1 MRLLNDVR
9 AEKGLPPLKFD
20 AGSALQRA
28 ARTRAREISE
38 RFSHTRPDGSDCGTV
53 LAEFGLSYQKTGE
66 NIAYGTNAGPE
77 RVIKMWR
84 ESSGHYRNMVEPGY
98 RQIGLASFH
107 GEGSNVYW
115 VQVFLAR

>member
-20 AGSALQRA
+20 AGSELQRA

-38 RFSHTRPDGSDCGTV
+38 RFSHTRSDGSDCSKV
-53 LAEFGLSYQKTGE
+53 LAEFGLSYRKTGE

-84 ESSGHYRNMVEPGY
+84 ESSGHYKNMIKPGY
-98 RQIGLASFH
+98 REVGLASYH
-107 GEGSNVYW
+107 GEGSDVYW